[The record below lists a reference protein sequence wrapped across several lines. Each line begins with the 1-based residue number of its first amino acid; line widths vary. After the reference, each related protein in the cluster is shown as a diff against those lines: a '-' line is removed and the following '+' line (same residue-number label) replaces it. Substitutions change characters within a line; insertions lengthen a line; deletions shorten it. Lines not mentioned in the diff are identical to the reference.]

1 MSMMESYVKEV
12 EKTVRNFLAIR
23 ITRLP
28 TKRESQTT
36 DPVFGE
42 AKSIKDRVTSMARG
56 SIDVTPFEL
65 RQHYRYATTRP
76 GNGRQKTY
84 R

>member
-1 MSMMESYVKEV
+1 MMESYEKEV
-12 EKTVRNFLAIR
+12 EKHGEVGDKDYSPSDKTGKSDNR
-23 ITRLP
+23 
-28 TKRESQTT
+28 